1 MISMGRESIPTTLDL
16 LPLKE
21 KRREKSLFVAVEN
34 GNSEGFIPKT

>member
-1 MISMGRESIPTTLDL
+1 MISMSRESIPTTLHL

-34 GNSEGFIPKT
+34 GHSERFT